1 MAPGYRDAFSH
12 AGIADPSHICGNR
25 QYLQEVAQKSAD
37 LYCDGLIVESHICPS
52 KAWSD
57 ASQQVTPSDLETLLR
72 SIVWRQ
78 STVDTPEYN
87 DALSKLRRQIDQIDS
102 ELFELLSK
110 RMRVAEEIGQVK
122 KANNVAIL
130 QGGRWNS
137 IVDRVI
143 AQAPKLG
150 LSEDFLKTV
159 LEAIHLE
166 SINLQNKVMN
176 ESK

>member
-1 MAPGYRDAFSH
+1 M
-12 AGIADPSHICGNR
+12 
-25 QYLQEVAQKSAD
+25 
-37 LYCDGLIVESHICPS
+37 
-52 KAWSD
+52 
-57 ASQQVTPSDLETLLR
+57 
-72 SIVWRQ
+72 
-78 STVDTPEYN
+78 
-87 DALSKLRRQIDQIDS
+87 SKLRRQIDQIDS

-122 KANNVAIL
+122 KDNNVAIL
-130 QGGRWNS
+130 QGGRWIS